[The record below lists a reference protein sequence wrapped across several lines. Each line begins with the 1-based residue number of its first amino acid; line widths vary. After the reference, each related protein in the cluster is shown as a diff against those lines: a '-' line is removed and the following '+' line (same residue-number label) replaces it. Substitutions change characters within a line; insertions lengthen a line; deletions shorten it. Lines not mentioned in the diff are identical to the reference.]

1 MSFGSVATPKGETV
15 PLWLQLIVIC
25 LASLSAAYAGS
36 YLGRVSASSRMLKR
50 VTELETEV
58 AVLTSEYA
66 KVLGLA
72 KKISQRVALDDHRHK
87 RGSVATNS
95 PGEPPPPGDKK
106 AAKAFY
112 LHGKTHQQI
121 ARMAQGAP
129 E

>member
-1 MSFGSVATPKGETV
+1 M

-25 LASLSAAYAGS
+25 LASVSAAFVGS
-36 YLGRVSASSRMLKR
+36 YSGRAFASSRISKR

-58 AVLTSEYA
+58 AVLTSEYS

-72 KKISQRVALDDHRHK
+72 KKISQRVALDDHRGK
-87 RGSVATNS
+87 RGSAAS
-95 PGEPPPPGDKK
+95 SAADPPPPGDKR

-121 ARMAQGAP
+121 AREAMGSVR
-129 E
+129 

>member
-1 MSFGSVATPKGETV
+1 M

-25 LASLSAAYAGS
+25 LASLSAAFVGS
-36 YLGRVSASSRMLKR
+36 YSGRAFASSRISKR

-58 AVLTSEYA
+58 AVLTSEFA
-66 KVLGLA
+66 KVLALA
-72 KKISQRVALDDHRHK
+72 KKISQRVALDDHRAK
-87 RGSVATNS
+87 RGSVSTTS

-112 LHGKTHQQI
+112 LTGKSHQQV
-121 ARMAQGAP
+121 ARMAQGSA